1 MTVEELIA
9 RLSQF
14 SLKMPV
20 LIKSL
25 ELAIPK
31 LTLFEDIAEIKK
43 EGLFANCAF
52 TEAVVLTPTFDNRED
67 PTKS

>member
-14 SLKMPV
+14 NLKMPV

-25 ELAIPK
+25 ELAIPN

-43 EGLFANCAF
+43 EGLLDNYEF
-52 TEAVVLTPTFDNRED
+52 TEAVVITPTFDNREY